1 MLNFHEAEGILEKM
15 KLRLLIQEKA
25 KIVEADV
32 LDSVALLRDGRLLV
46 LLLFDKRPKKSYP
59 AKFCSS
65 DVEFWLVWR
74 SEEKVYVQKVGDK
87 DVIPLEV
94 GEVDAFIDLMLQ

>member
-1 MLNFHEAEGILEKM
+1 MLNLHETEEILEKM

-25 KIVEADV
+25 KIAEADV
-32 LDSVALLRDGRLLV
+32 LDSVVLLRDERVLV
-46 LLLFDKRPKKSYP
+46 LLLFDKMPKKSCL

-65 DVEFWLVWR
+65 DAEFWLVWR
-74 SEEKVYVQKVGDK
+74 GEEKVCVQKVGDE